1 MAQSVYGK
9 LKLNW
14 KIVVEKYKILKEVE
28 QGTSSGEIARTY
40 GITKQTLSN
49 WIIDKKRDLYN
60 R

>member
-28 QGTSSGEIARTY
+28 QGTSSGEIARIY
-40 GITKQTLSN
+40 GITKQTLFN
-49 WIIDKKRDLYN
+49 WIIDKTRDLYN